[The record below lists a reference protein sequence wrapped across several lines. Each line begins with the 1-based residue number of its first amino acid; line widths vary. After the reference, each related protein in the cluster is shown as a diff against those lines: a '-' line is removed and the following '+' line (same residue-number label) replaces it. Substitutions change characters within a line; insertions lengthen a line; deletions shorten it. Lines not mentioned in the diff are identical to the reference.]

1 MWTAIL
7 ILLIIDIVVSTAF
20 IAFLYFKG
28 KDRYVPKITDEEYE
42 EFVKWYN
49 QKNKK

>member
-1 MWTAIL
+1 MWTALL
-7 ILLIIDIVVSTAF
+7 ILLIIDIVISTAF

-42 EFVKWYN
+42 EFLKWYK
-49 QKNKK
+49 KNKKK

>member
-1 MWTAIL
+1 MLLTIL
-7 ILLIIDIVVSTAF
+7 IIIYIVAICGF

-42 EFVKWYN
+42 EFMEWY
-49 QKNKK
+49 KNKNGKK

>member
-1 MWTAIL
+1 MLLTIL
-7 ILLIIDIVVSTAF
+7 IIADIIVTCGL

-42 EFVKWYN
+42 EFIKWY
-49 QKNKK
+49 KNKKK